1 MKKRNMPA
9 ILLLVCIL
17 LTLLCSA
24 AVAETKTGVVVD
36 GQTYTVDTE
45 THTAVLTSGQVKV
58 TKKNYYTWLY
68 QINVPNSI
76 IDSSLE
82 YDVIGIAT
90 NAFNVKSGTE
100 IEISLGK
107 KLQYIRSKAFIFA
120 DSTTV
125 DQITFYGG
133 SCQDIA
139 TDAFSGIKFT
149 KYSSG
154 CTVWG
159 EKGCM
164 DDIFAKCEGLEYF
177 TGYNGDFKGDG
188 CYHYNAYYNVKPETP
203 AADSLQEKIN
213 NAPDGVETIV
223 YVSEEV
229 EVVDTIVVP
238 TGKNIILKDDGK
250 ERLIRATLSS
260 DFFGGKVF
268 KVESGATLT
277 IDGSQLT
284 IKGEQANGS
293 NKIIDVYGKL
303 YLKNGTLTGGT
314 TNGNVSGS
322 VVVNSGAEFHMSGG
336 TIQQAW
342 GHGVLNA
349 AVVVCPGAYFN
360 MTGGKID
367 NNHYTGSSVDTG
379 VIPSAGGVLLYTWS
393 KGDKT
398 ARMDLSGTAV
408 ISNNDTNMSGGGI
421 FMVGDCELNMTGGT
435 ITGNSANQAGGGVC
449 VVGANSADIE
459 TTKFTMTGGTISN
472 NKSKYSSG
480 GGIYVNSQYVT
491 LKGGYITGNTAAVH
505 GGGIYVSTTPYTVH
519 LENALITGN
528 RATTMGGG
536 LWLCPQGYAEVHVTN
551 GGAIYDNVA
560 KPADP
565 EEGEEEKPI
574 TDAAADD
581 IASIWWIAG
590 EGKGLTLAERMLGGG
605 KIDYY
610 NDGVIGWSQTVSSQF
625 AANET
630 GKVAEGSQRFDPAN
644 PGAPLRNKTNNT
656 ENLALISVA
665 SDDAKAL
672 AEKNAKLVISG
683 NTAPRGGGIGANGGV
698 IIGQKDETTY
708 SLIIKKDW
716 GNTAQS
722 LWQEVT
728 LQLVID
734 GNKLDEVQLNSGN
747 EWMAKL
753 EGFALEDL
761 QGHTVTLEEKN
772 APAGFK
778 VSVSE
783 LIYDED
789 KQTFI
794 ITATNVYAPEVPN
807 KPEIE
812 IPKTG
817 DSSHIGLMLAAMAA
831 SLLGLLACALAGKR
845 RGNR

>member
-36 GQTYTVDTE
+36 GQTYTIETE
-45 THTAVLTSGQVKV
+45 ANTAVLTSGVI
-58 TKKNYYTWLY
+58 KNKT
-68 QINVPNSI
+68 ITVPDTITVSGGGTY
-76 IDSSLE
+76 S
-82 YDVIGIAT
+82 VIGIETGAYT
-90 NAFNVKSGTE
+90 VSDKSSMT
-100 IEISLGK
+100 IELGK
-107 KLQYIRSKAFIFA
+107 NLQYIRSKAFAFTN
-120 DSTTV
+120 STV
-125 DQITFYGG
+125 KKITFYGAL
-133 SCQDIA
+133 CQNIA
-139 TDAFSGIKFT
+139 TDAFSGINFEYWDIGFLYCESNVLVYGK
-149 KYSSG
+149 
-154 CTVWG
+154 
-159 EKGCM
+159 EDCM
-164 DDIFAKCEGLEYF
+164 EEALADVEGLKYF
-177 TGYNGDFKGDG
+177 TGITGDKEDG
-188 CYHYNAYYNVKPETP
+188 NYYTAISYKYEPESP
-203 AADSLQEKIN
+203 AAESLQIKIN
-213 NAPDGVETIV
+213 NAPDNVETII
-223 YVSEEV
+223 YINEDIEV
-229 EVVDTIVVP
+229 IKKISVP
-238 TGKNIILKDDGK
+238 AGKNIVLKDDGK
-250 ERLIRATLSS
+250 ERKIYATLSS
-260 DFFGGKVF
+260 DYFKGKVF
-268 KVESGATLT
+268 EVEAGATLT

-284 IKGEQANGS
+284 IKGEQVNGS

-303 YLKNGTLTGGT
+303 YLKNGTLTGGE

-322 VVVNSGAEFHMSGG
+322 VVVNGGAEFHMSGG

-342 GHGVLNA
+342 GHDVLNA

-630 GKVAEGSQRFDPAN
+630 GKVVEGSQRFDPAN
-644 PGAPLRNKTNNT
+644 PGAPLSSKTNNT
-656 ENLALISVA
+656 DNLALISVA
-665 SDDAKAL
+665 SDGAKAL

-683 NTAPRGGGIGANGGV
+683 NTAPRGGGIGSNGGV
-698 IIGQKDETTY
+698 IIGEEDETTY

-761 QGHTVTLEEKN
+761 QGHKVTLEEKN

-778 VSVSE
+778 LSVSE
-783 LIYDED
+783 LTYDKE
-789 KQTFI
+789 KRTFA